1 MAAPTSTTAPRARIS
16 RDDIE
21 DKIRELEGGA
31 REQVESARSTV
42 LTAGIVAALILLL
55 LAFLLGTRKGRKRST
70 VVEIRRV

>member
-1 MAAPTSTTAPRARIS
+1 MAGPTTTAPRARIS

-42 LTAGIVAALILLL
+42 ITAGVVAALILLL